1 MGTDLPDAEQL
12 SKALEPQN
20 WSWKHAPV
28 CLLRR
33 EQCLAIMRHQ
43 WRSLEDTEG
52 EGYNVL
58 GGKAMNIAID
68 GLKRGTTALSDAAA
82 EAENAAM
89 KTEDED
95 VNRQEGHPSP
105 WTPDRAPAPDQ
116 AALSRGFL
124 EADLS
129 NMDPSAAQPQPA
141 HPMLEAGAQLP
152 AGVSRG
158 FLEADL
164 SSMDP
169 SAAQPQPAHPM
180 LEAGAQL
187 PAATCVSRGIL
198 EADLPNMDP
207 PAAQPQP
214 AQPMLEAG
222 AQLPAASSVSRGILE
237 ADLPSM
243 QPQPAHPM
251 PETAGSTAA
260 VGGVVPRSLGEGE
273 DEAITPCD
281 LNPNSNEGDTNDQTP
296 NDNTAEEMYT
306 DMLPHELREQVSE
319 LAIRLWNEGVIAL
332 TPIVWNGESGEKEKL
347 AMERA
352 GFLFSMY
359 QVGNTGWLPCLSHP
373 S

>member
-1 MGTDLPDAEQL
+1 MKQIIVEMGTDLPDAEQL
-12 SKALEPQN
+12 SNALEPQN

-33 EQCLAIMRHQ
+33 EQCLAIMLHQ

-129 NMDPSAAQPQPA
+129 
-141 HPMLEAGAQLP
+141 
-152 AGVSRG
+152 
-158 FLEADL
+158 
-164 SSMDP
+164 SMDP

-187 PAATCVSRGIL
+187 PAAACVSRGIL
-198 EADLPNMDP
+198 ESDLASMDP
-207 PAAQPQP
+207 PAAQPQLVR
-214 AQPMLEAG
+214 PMLEAG

-251 PETAGSTAA
+251 PETAGPAA
-260 VGGVVPRSLGEGE
+260 SVGAVVPRSLGEGE
-273 DEAITPCD
+273 DEEITPCH

-296 NDNTAEEMYT
+296 NDNTAEETYDKVMTY
-306 DMLPHELREQVSE
+306 ELREQVSE

-332 TPIVWNGESGEKEKL
+332 PPIIWDGESGEKEKL

-373 S
+373 L

>member
-1 MGTDLPDAEQL
+1 MKQIIVEMGTDLPDAELL
-12 SKALEPQN
+12 SNALEPQN

-95 VNRQEGHPSP
+95 ANRQEGHPSP
-105 WTPDRAPAPDQ
+105 RTPGRAPAPDQ
-116 AALSRGFL
+116 AAL
-124 EADLS
+124 
-129 NMDPSAAQPQPA
+129 
-141 HPMLEAGAQLP
+141 
-152 AGVSRG
+152 SRG

-187 PAATCVSRGIL
+187 PAAACVSRGIL
-198 EADLPNMDP
+198 ESDLASMDP
-207 PAAQPQP
+207 PAAQPQLVR
-214 AQPMLEAG
+214 PMLEAG

-251 PETAGSTAA
+251 PETAGPAAA
-260 VGGVVPRSLGEGE
+260 VGAVVPRSLGEGE
-273 DEAITPCD
+273 DEEITPCH

-296 NDNTAEEMYT
+296 NDNTAEETYEKMMTY
-306 DMLPHELREQVSE
+306 ELREQVSE
-319 LAIRLWNEGVIAL
+319 LAIRLWNEGVIVL
-332 TPIVWNGESGEKEKL
+332 PPIIWDGESGEKEKL

-359 QVGNTGWLPCLSHP
+359 QVGNAGWLPYLSHP
-373 S
+373 LYIDNPQYFPFLKFEVKDG

>member
-1 MGTDLPDAEQL
+1 MGTDLPDAELL
-12 SKALEPQN
+12 SNALEPQN

-33 EQCLAIMRHQ
+33 DQCLAIMRHH
-43 WRSLEDTEG
+43 WRSLEDNEV

-95 VNRQEGHPSP
+95 ANRQEGHLSP
-105 WTPDRAPAPDQ
+105 RTPGRAPAPDQ

-124 EADLS
+124 ESDLAS
-129 NMDPSAAQPQPA
+129 MAPSDAQPQP
-141 HPMLEAGAQLP
+141 
-152 AGVSRG
+152 
-158 FLEADL
+158 D
-164 SSMDP
+164 
-169 SAAQPQPAHPM
+169 HPM

-187 PAATCVSRGIL
+187 PAADCVSRGIL
-198 EADLPNMDP
+198 E
-207 PAAQPQP
+207 
-214 AQPMLEAG
+214 G
-222 AQLPAASSVSRGILE
+222 
-237 ADLPSM
+237 DLPSM
-243 QPQPAHPM
+243 DPHPK
-251 PETAGSTAA
+251 PETAGSAAA
-260 VGGVVPRSLGEGE
+260 VGVVVPRSLGEGE
-273 DEAITPCD
+273 DAEITPSH

-296 NDNTAEEMYT
+296 NDNTAEETYVQGDTNDQTPEDNTAEETYQELMTY
-306 DMLPHELREQVSE
+306 ELREQVSE

>member
-1 MGTDLPDAEQL
+1 MGTDLPDAELL
-12 SKALEPQN
+12 SNALEPQN

-95 VNRQEGHPSP
+95 ANRQEGHLSP
-105 WTPDRAPAPDQ
+105 RTPGRAPAPDQ

-124 EADLS
+124 EADQ
-129 NMDPSAAQPQPA
+129 A
-141 HPMLEAGAQLP
+141 
-152 AGVSRG
+152 
-158 FLEADL
+158 
-164 SSMDP
+164 SMAP

-187 PAATCVSRGIL
+187 PAAACVSRGIL
-198 EADLPNMDP
+198 ESDLASMDP
-207 PAAQPQP
+207 PAAQPQLV
-214 AQPMLEAG
+214 QPMLEAG

-251 PETAGSTAA
+251 PETAGPAAA
-260 VGGVVPRSLGEGE
+260 VGAVVPRSLGEGE
-273 DEAITPCD
+273 DEEITPCH

-296 NDNTAEEMYT
+296 NDNTAEETYEKIMTY
-306 DMLPHELREQVSE
+306 ELREQVSE

-359 QVGNTGWLPCLSHP
+359 QVGNAGCLSHP
-373 S
+373 L